1 MLKTFCRD
9 PLLTPELKYPLVESG
24 MRSRILDDRS
34 LGVLLRIEK
43 MLSVLQPMGSD
54 DCRYLYIETVRGTF
68 EQWLE
73 IENETVDSIRTMCD
87 LREDWLDDFPEE
99 KEWFEI
105 GVARFEHQVRIY
117 VADMFGNTYV
127 LANTRNIYTPREQDM
142 TDRYDAYELLCKVE
156 KYLQRVVDKIL
167 EDPKVYMDYIEKHYP
182 YECRKGSVSYK
193 AWCDILEEKLVKLD
207 DADLDIIKRVTSANL
222 PYYDGPMTLR
232 EYMKVWKVAYCGV
245 VGGGSLK
252 SLPPEEIFERS
263 SKGRKADLEKY
274 DLDNEKHFMLWAK
287 ENAAYHCF
295 DVCYVTVHLLPFAKA
310 GRWRPHLVAAHEW
323 AIDDLFEAAKALTAE
338 GIPFSMPQ
346 ARDIL
351 RMHEMN
357 GRILIDTEYADRSRI
372 GEIVRRL
379 PEPGYAGVT
388 KAQVKKLI
396 KAIKW
401 DPLQEVKLCKNTG
414 NE

>member
-1 MLKTFCRD
+1 MLETFCRD
-9 PLLTPELKYPLVESG
+9 PLLTPELKYPLVESR
-24 MRSRILDDRS
+24 MHSRILDDRS
-34 LGVLLRIEK
+34 LDVLLRIEK
-43 MLSVLQPMGSD
+43 MLGVLEPMGSD
-54 DCRYLYIETVRGTF
+54 DCRYLYIETLRGTF

-73 IENETVDSIRTMCD
+73 MENETADSATAMCS
-87 LREDWLDDFPEE
+87 LRDDWLDDYPDE

-142 TDRYDAYELLCKVE
+142 TARYDAYELLCKVE

-167 EDPKVYMDYIEKHYP
+167 DAPKAYMDYIEKHYP
-182 YECRKGSVSYK
+182 HECRKGSVSYK
-193 AWCDILEEKLVKLD
+193 AWCDIMEEKMIKLD

-232 EYMKVWKVAYCGV
+232 EYMKAWKVAYCGIT
-245 VGGGSLK
+245 GSESLK

-274 DLDNEKHFMLWAK
+274 DLDSEKDFILWAK

-295 DVCYVTVHLLPFAKA
+295 DVSYVTIHLLPDAKG

-323 AIDDLFEAAKALTAE
+323 AIDDMFEAAKALTAE

-357 GRILIDTEYADRSRI
+357 GRILIDPEYADRSRI

-388 KAQVKKLI
+388 KAQVQKLI

-401 DPLQEVKLCKNTG
+401 DPLHEVKLCKNTG